1 MGYKPIRTRKIYEEV
16 TDSILG
22 MVKAGQLKPGDKL
35 DSVEQLAK
43 NFNVGRSAI
52 REALSGLRAMG
63 LVEMRQGEG
72 TYITSFDASKFS
84 LPLSSAVLMK
94 REDIKELSEV
104 RKILEVGA
112 AASAAASY
120 QTEDLLPMEQ
130 ALKAMQEAKGQ
141 GELGEKADLDF
152 HLAIARATH
161 NQMLINLM
169 SSVSDIIVESMRETR
184 YLLLYSEEQMASLL
198 KEHQSI
204 FLAIKERNAEKAQM
218 CMLEHLVGVEN
229 VLSKHLESNENSH

>member
-1 MGYKPIRTRKIYEEV
+1 MGFKPIRTRKIYEEV
-16 TDSILG
+16 TDSILEMIKTG
-22 MVKAGQLKPGDKL
+22 QFKAGDKL

-43 NFNVGRSAI
+43 NFNVGRSAV

-72 TYITSFDASKFS
+72 TYINSFDASTFS
-84 LPLSSAVLMK
+84 LPLSSALLMK

-112 AASAAASY
+112 VASAASNHKV
-120 QTEDLLPMEQ
+120 EDLMPMEE
-130 ALKAMQEAKGQ
+130 ALKAMKEAKGQ
-141 GELGEKADLDF
+141 DELGEKADLDF

-169 SSVSDIIVESMRETR
+169 TGVSEIMVESMRETR
-184 YLLLYSEEQMASLL
+184 RLLLYSEEMMASLVE
-198 KEHQSI
+198 EHQLI
-204 FLAIKERNAEKAQM
+204 FEAIKDRKPDEAQTN
-218 CMLEHLVGVEN
+218 MLKHLIGVEK
-229 VLSKHLESNENSH
+229 VLSKYID

>member
-1 MGYKPIRTRKIYEEV
+1 MEFKQIRTKKIYEEV
-16 TDSILG
+16 TDSILE
-22 MVKAGQLKPGDKL
+22 MIKAGQFKAGDKL

-84 LPLSSAVLMK
+84 LPLSSALLMK

-112 AASAAASY
+112 VASASINHKE
-120 QTEDLLPMEQ
+120 EDLLPMER
-130 ALKAMQEAKGQ
+130 ALKAMKEAKGQ
-141 GELGEKADLDF
+141 GEIGEKADLDF
-152 HLAIARATH
+152 HLAIAHATH
-161 NQMLINLM
+161 NKMLINLM
-169 SSVSDIIVESMRETR
+169 TSVSEIMVESMRETR
-184 YLLLYSEEQMASLL
+184 QLLLYSEEMMGSLYE
-198 KEHQSI
+198 EHQLIFDSI
-204 FLAIKERNAEKAQM
+204 KARKTEEAQKN
-218 CMLEHLVGVEN
+218 MLDHLIGVEKI
-229 VLSKHLESNENSH
+229 LSQYID

>member
-1 MGYKPIRTRKIYEEV
+1 MEFKQIRTKKIYEEV
-16 TDSILG
+16 TDSILE
-22 MVKAGQLKPGDKL
+22 MIKAGQFKAGDKL

-84 LPLSSAVLMK
+84 LPLSSALLMK

-112 AASAAASY
+112 VASASINHKA
-120 QTEDLLPMEQ
+120 EDLTPMER
-130 ALKAMQEAKGQ
+130 ALKAMKEAKGQ
-141 GELGEKADLDF
+141 GEIGEKADLDF
-152 HLAIARATH
+152 HLAIAHATH
-161 NQMLINLM
+161 NKMLINLM
-169 SSVSDIIVESMRETR
+169 TSVSEIMVESMRETR
-184 YLLLYSEEQMASLL
+184 QLLLYSEEMMGSLYE
-198 KEHQSI
+198 EHQLIFESI
-204 FLAIKERNAEKAQM
+204 KARNTEEAQKN
-218 CMLEHLVGVEN
+218 MLNHLIGVEKI
-229 VLSKHLESNENSH
+229 LSQYID

>member
-1 MGYKPIRTRKIYEEV
+1 MMDIKPIRTRKIYEEV
-16 TDSILG
+16 TDSILE
-22 MVKAGQLKPGDKL
+22 MIKSGQFKTGDKL

-84 LPLSSAVLMK
+84 LPLSSALLMK

-112 AASAAASY
+112 VASASINHAD
-120 QTEDLLPMEQ
+120 EDLMAMEE
-130 ALKAMQEAKGQ
+130 ALNAMKEAKGQ
-141 GELGEKADLDF
+141 GEIGEKADLDF
-152 HLAIARATH
+152 HLAIAHATH
-161 NQMLINLM
+161 NKMLINLM
-169 SSVSDIIVESMRETR
+169 SSVSEIMVESMRETR
-184 YLLLYSEEQMASLL
+184 QLLLYSEEMMASLVE
-198 KEHQSI
+198 EHQLI
-204 FLAIKERNAEKAQM
+204 YRAIKARNIEEAQKN
-218 CMLEHLVGVEN
+218 MLNHLIGVEK
-229 VLSKHLESNENSH
+229 VLSHYIE

>member
-1 MGYKPIRTRKIYEEV
+1 MEFKQIRTRKIYEEV
-16 TDSILG
+16 TDSILEMIKTG
-22 MVKAGQLKPGDKL
+22 QYKAGDKL

-63 LVEMRQGEG
+63 LVEMHQGEG
-72 TYITSFDASKFS
+72 TYITAFDASKFS
-84 LPLSSAVLMK
+84 LPVSSALLMK

-112 AASAAASY
+112 VASAALNY
-120 QTEDLLPMEQ
+120 RKEDLAEIEQ
-130 ALKAMQEAKGQ
+130 ALTAMKQAKGQ
-141 GELGEKADLDF
+141 GALGEKADLAF

-169 SSVSDIIVESMRETR
+169 GSVAEIMVESMRETR
-184 YLLLYSEEQMASLL
+184 LLLLYSEEMMGSLL
-198 KEHQSI
+198 EEHQEI
-204 FLAIKERNAEKAQM
+204 FEAIKQRNADAAQAK
-218 CMLEHLVGVEN
+218 MLDHLVGVEK
-229 VLSKHLESNENSH
+229 VLSKYID